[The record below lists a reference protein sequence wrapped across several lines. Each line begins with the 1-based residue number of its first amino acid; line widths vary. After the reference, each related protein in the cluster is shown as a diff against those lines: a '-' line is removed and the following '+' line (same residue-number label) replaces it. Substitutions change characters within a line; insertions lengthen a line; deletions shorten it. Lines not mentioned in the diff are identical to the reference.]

1 MMQDV
6 TTLMPIEF
14 CDLALDDI
22 DALLE
27 FELRNRAFFERLIPA
42 RPANFYNLT
51 NIRRQVEE
59 AIQQRVLGIAHQF
72 LIKSSQTIVGRANLT
87 SIHRAL
93 YNKGTI
99 GYRIGEQASGQGIA
113 TSAVNFLTEQGFE
126 RLGLWRI
133 EAQVRADHLAS
144 VRVLEKNQFV
154 VYGQS
159 RQSLYWQ
166 GQWTDMLYFERHNNQ
181 QVNMLGA

>member
-1 MMQDV
+1 MKDV
-6 TTLMPIEF
+6 TALMPIEF
-14 CDLALDDI
+14 CAVRLDDI

-27 FELRNRAFFERLIPA
+27 FELKNRTFFERLIPA
-42 RPANFYNLT
+42 RPANFYSAV
-51 NIRRQVEE
+51 NIRRHVEE
-59 AIQQRVLGIAHQF
+59 AIQQRALGIAHQF

-87 SIHRAL
+87 GIHRAL

-99 GYRIGEQASGQGIA
+99 GYRIGEHASGQGIA
-113 TSAVNFLTEQGFE
+113 TRAVNFLTEEAFE

-144 VRVLEKNQFV
+144 VRVLEKNQFT

-159 RQSLYWQ
+159 RQSLYLH
-166 GQWTDMLYFERHNNQ
+166 GTWTDLLYFERRNNK
-181 QVNMLGA
+181 QVNMIGV